1 MLSFSKIRHWLKNTM
16 IGGCVLLS
24 FATTVHAAGYAVVGK
39 IRVEADKACVSCH
52 TKDGNTEVPVFPK
65 LAGQHFEY
73 LVKSMKDFRD
83 KVRPDSTMIFHSVD
97 KLGTDADIEDIAA
110 HFAAQKITA
119 CSNFFPENQ
128 IKAGEEKAKLC
139 IACHSTD
146 GYSENPNYPKLAG
159 QHFVYLVQSM
169 KAYREG
175 IRENQQMSYMVKMF
189 LRSDSDIDNLAAY
202 FASQQPANC
211 K

>member
-1 MLSFSKIRHWLKNTM
+1 MKFM

-24 FATTVHAAGYAVVGK
+24 FAITVHAAGVGDAALGK
-39 IRVEADKACVSCH
+39 MRVEADKACVSCH
-52 TKDGNTEVPVFPK
+52 AIDGNTQVPVFPK

-83 KVRPDSTMIFHSVD
+83 KVRADSTMIYHSVD
-97 KLGTDADIEDIAA
+97 KLGTDADIENMAA

-119 CSNFFPENQ
+119 CNNLFPEVQ
-128 IKAGEEKAKLC
+128 IKAGEKTAKLC
-139 IACHSTD
+139 IACHSAD
-146 GYSENPNYPKLAG
+146 GHSENPNHPMLVG

-169 KAYREG
+169 KDYRNG
-175 IRENQQMSYMVKMF
+175 RRENQQMSYTVKMF
-189 LRSDSDIDNLAAY
+189 LRSNKDIENLAAY
-202 FASQQPANC
+202 FASQQSAC